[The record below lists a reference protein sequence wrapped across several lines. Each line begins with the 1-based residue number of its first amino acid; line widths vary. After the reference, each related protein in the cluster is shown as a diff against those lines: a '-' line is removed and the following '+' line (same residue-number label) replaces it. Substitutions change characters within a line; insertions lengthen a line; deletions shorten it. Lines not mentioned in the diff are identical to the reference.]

1 MCFSSISSTQDINKV
16 CHCQNI
22 QNPAAKSAKTKCE
35 NTRAFF
41 TKNFHERFIF
51 DRAYN
56 MDEEDE
62 YPEDLGTSNVET
74 ETGIGKSQ

>member
-1 MCFSSISSTQDINKV
+1 MK
-16 CHCQNI
+16 
-22 QNPAAKSAKTKCE
+22 AW
-35 NTRAFF
+35 
-41 TKNFHERFIF
+41 FIF

-56 MDEEDE
+56 MDEEEE